1 MITTSTS
8 VYIYI
13 HRHLQVKLIKKESTL
28 QKHYS
33 CRLSKI
39 YKFSKTLIVEVSLV
53 LKKEVH
59 GIKNFLLVNDYSST
73 NIISNILIQ
82 KPWIYRSELKV

>member
-8 VYIYI
+8 VYMYI
-13 HRHLQVKLIKKESTL
+13 HMHLQVKLLKKESTL

-73 NIISNILIQ
+73 NIISNIVIS
-82 KPWIYRSELKV
+82 KTMDILK

>member
-1 MITTSTS
+1 M
-8 VYIYI
+8 YRYM
-13 HRHLQVKLIKKESTL
+13 HRYLQVKLLKKESTL

-73 NIISNILIQ
+73 NIISNILIS
-82 KPWIYRSELKV
+82 KTMDI

>member
-1 MITTSTS
+1 M
-8 VYIYI
+8 YWYI
-13 HRHLQVKLIKKESTL
+13 HRHLQVKLLKKESTL

-33 CRLSKI
+33 FRLSKI
-39 YKFSKTLIVEVSLV
+39 NKFSKTLIVEVSVV

-73 NIISNILIQ
+73 NIISDILIS
-82 KPWIYRSELKV
+82 KTMDI